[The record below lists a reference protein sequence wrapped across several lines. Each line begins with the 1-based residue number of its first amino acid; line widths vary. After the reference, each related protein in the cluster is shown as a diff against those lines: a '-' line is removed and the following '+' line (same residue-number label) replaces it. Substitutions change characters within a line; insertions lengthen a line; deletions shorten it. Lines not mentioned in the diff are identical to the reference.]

1 MWLFPCF
8 NFQFTTSGSIHTC
21 LLLKSSFVLEDPG
34 DEVLSFTQISLCFT
48 FAFGRGRPGY
58 KISWNACQNNIL
70 QKLVSSSIRCLLFF
84 RYHEIYLLVLLF
96 DSKRCVSPGWW
107 YLPYLSVRTGKV
119 FLFWPL
125 MAAKKLKPARRRT
138 SHAMRHIRN
147 LEDLMVYR

>member
-1 MWLFPCF
+1 MRRSLRRRFFRPA
-8 NFQFTTSGSIHTC
+8 
-21 LLLKSSFVLEDPG
+21 VLEDPG
-34 DEVLSFTQISLCFT
+34 ESPGDDPGDLGTRFYLLPRSHSVLPFT

-58 KISWNACQNNIL
+58 EISWNACQNNIL

-125 MAAKKLKPARRRT
+125 MAAEKLKPARRRT